1 MNFNLSSVAL
11 KSVIFK
17 RKTNHVHFNLH
28 IKMLLNYYKHHYT
41 CNTMYLFA
49 KLSLECIDAQI

>member
-1 MNFNLSSVAL
+1 MNFNLSRVAL

-17 RKTNHVHFNLH
+17 RKTNHVRFNLH

-41 CNTMYLFA
+41 CNTHVPLCKVKSRMY
-49 KLSLECIDAQI
+49 